1 MKTHQNIISNFLIMK
16 IKGVIFNQTQKVLES
31 IQQELILSDQNHLI
45 IKVLGFCIN
54 RADILETKGLYKGV
68 D

>member
-31 IQQELILSDQNHLI
+31 IQQELILSDPNHLI